1 MVAVKEARHSVA
13 AREVVAI
20 IGESGSGKSTLA
32 QVIAGLHP
40 PSAGEI
46 RLAGRTL
53 AASAARRGLED
64 RRRIQIVFQ
73 TADTALNPRH
83 SVGRILRRVLGFF
96 GRVPPEQHHQRIGE
110 LLQMVRLPPS
120 YALRRPGELSG
131 GEKQRVNLARAL
143 AAEPEVLICDEIT
156 SALDTIVAA
165 AIIRLIE
172 DLRDRLGLAVV
183 FISHDLATVA
193 ELADRVLVMRRGD
206 IVEQGPTR
214 GVLDEPRHPYTRLL
228 LACVPELQAGW
239 LEAAAERR
247 AELTPALAPAGA
259 PS

>member
-1 MVAVKEARHSVA
+1 MAP
-13 AREVVAI
+13 REVVAV

-46 RLAGRTL
+46 SLSGQVL
-53 AASAARRGLED
+53 AASAGGRSLDD

-83 SVGRILRRVLGFF
+83 SVGRILGRVLGFF
-96 GRVPPEQHHQRIGE
+96 GRVPRVRRAQRIAE
-110 LLQMVRLPPS
+110 LLEMVRLPAT
-120 YALRRPGELSG
+120 YARRRPGELSG

-165 AIIRLIE
+165 AIVRLVE

-193 ELADRVLVMRRGD
+193 TLADQVLVMRRGE
-206 IVEQGPTR
+206 IIERGPTAA
-214 GVLDEPRHPYTRLL
+214 VLTEPSHPYTRLL
-228 LACVPELQAGW
+228 LASVPELRIGW
-239 LEAAAERR
+239 LEEAARRR
-247 AELTPALAPAGA
+247 AALAGELASDDDVPRAVKLA
-259 PS
+259 AIVS